1 MGELSGSLANLILP
15 NEITRS
21 PNMDSLAEYWVNIQA
36 SLYPRLDAICFGS
49 MTDKLKQLVAI
60 LDVVSIE
67 KHVSAQ
73 SRQWFGRPSTDRR
86 PIARAFVAKAVYNVP
101 TTAGLIELLQSNL
114 GLRQLCGFDTA
125 KSVPS
130 AATFSRSFALFAVSG
145 LGDLVHRCLVEK
157 YIGEKLVMHASS
169 DSTAVDARE
178 KAAVKVKPEP
188 KPKKRIGRPRKG
200 ELRPPAEEKRT
211 DRQLRQ
217 SAAEGLS
224 ELPRVCDKGAKT
236 NSKGSVEYWIGWKS
250 HVVWADGG
258 VPLTAITTSA
268 SLNDSQ
274 AAIPLLKLTAERV
287 ITLYDVMDRGYD
299 VEAIRQAS
307 RELGHASLIDY
318 QKRGTILRTFD
329 PAQIERYKVRTTAE
343 RGFSRLKDE
352 FGLQNLRVRGHAK
365 AHMHIMFGVLALFA
379 DQILRPFVC

>member
-1 MGELSGSLANLILP
+1 
-15 NEITRS
+15 
-21 PNMDSLAEYWVNIQA
+21 MDSLAEYWINIQA
-36 SLYPRLDAICFGS
+36 SLYPRLEAICFS
-49 MTDKLKQLVAI
+49 AMTDKLKQLVAI
-60 LDVVSIE
+60 LDVVGIE
-67 KHVSAQ
+67 KHLPAQ
-73 SRQWFGRPSTDRR
+73 SRKWFGRPSTDRR
-86 PIARAFVAKAVYNVP
+86 AIARAFVAKAVYNVP
-101 TTAGLIELLQSNL
+101 TTAALIELLQSNL

-130 AATFSRSFALFAVSG
+130 AATFSRSFALFAISG

-157 YIGEKLVMHASS
+157 YIGDKCIMHGSM

-178 KAAVKVKPEP
+178 KATAKIKPEP
-188 KPKKRIGRPRKG
+188 RPKKRIGRPKKG
-200 ELRPPAEEKRT
+200 EIRPPAEEKRT
-211 DRQLRQ
+211 DRQLKQ
-217 SAAEGLS
+217 CAAEGLS

-236 NSKGSVEYWIGWKS
+236 NSKGSIEYWIGWKS
-250 HVVWADGG
+250 HIVWADGC
-258 VPLTAITTSA
+258 VPLTAVTTSA

-307 RELGHASLIDY
+307 RELGHAPLIDY
-318 QKRGTILRTFD
+318 QKRGNILRTFD
-329 PAQIERYKVRTTAE
+329 PAQVERYKVRTTAE